1 MVWEK
6 RQHVPLFWSPEGIV
20 MMGLD
25 QMLVIVINLYI
36 IKKLYTILYIDSGYM
51 LFILRSFGRPNKVV
65 GTSVEQDYVPK
76 SRSAYCHQPLNVGS
90 PLRN

>member
-1 MVWEK
+1 M
-6 RQHVPLFWSPEGIV
+6 PIFWSPEGIV

-51 LFILRSFGRPNKVV
+51 LFILRSLEDLIKLV
-65 GTSVEQDYVPK
+65 
-76 SRSAYCHQPLNVGS
+76 
-90 PLRN
+90 

>member
-1 MVWEK
+1 MTRNVRLIPLGFLWFGRK
-6 RQHVPLFWSPEGIV
+6 RQHMPIFWSPEGIV

-51 LFILRSFGRPNKVV
+51 LFILRSLEDLIKLV
-65 GTSVEQDYVPK
+65 
-76 SRSAYCHQPLNVGS
+76 
-90 PLRN
+90 